1 MEGFDKPGQLGAGC
15 QPQHIPAAAGAVLPA
30 RSLPALFRE
39 VWLLCRH
46 PGGSRKLGS
55 SHCVAFSLCLG
66 AGQSWARQQ
75 AGCDLIQHHQ
85 LRWDP

>member
-46 PGGSRKLGS
+46 PRWVPEAGKL
-55 SHCVAFSLCLG
+55 SLCCFFSVPGCWAVLG
-66 AGQSWARQQ
+66 KATGWM
-75 AGCDLIQHHQ
+75 
-85 LRWDP
+85 